1 MAELF
6 LGETVNASDHK
17 RSGTRIA
24 LDPATFTTH
33 GVIVGQT
40 GSGKTGLGIVLIEE
54 ALAAGIPTLIIDPKG
69 DLGNLLLMFP
79 DMRAEDFAPWVE
91 GADPATTAQQWK
103 DGLAGWGIDG
113 ARVKALKDSS
123 AFTIYTPGS
132 SAGVQLSLTG
142 SLKAPKVAA
151 DDSEG
156 RADEVEAVVSGLL
169 GLMGIQSDA
178 LSGRE
183 NILMTNLIDRAWA
196 TGQDLDL
203 GSLVA
208 QVQNPPIRKLGVL
221 DLDTFYPPK
230 DRMELALK
238 LNGLLASPSFATW
251 SEGLPLDIAS
261 MLHDANGRPRA
272 AIVSIA
278 HLGDEERQFAV
289 AMLLGKLV
297 TWMRAQPGTSQLRAL
312 LYFDE
317 VFGFIPPTAEP
328 PSKKPLLTLLK
339 QARAF
344 GVGVVLATQNPVDVD
359 YKALSNAATW
369 MVGRLQTER
378 DRDRL
383 LDGMKSAAGT
393 TDLDTLAATISG
405 LAKREF
411 VLHRSGTPT
420 PPVFTT
426 RWTMSYLR
434 GPLTRE
440 QMSMLMAATPEK
452 AAASVATVGAPA
464 PVAAPVASVAAS
476 PTTGPAA
483 QAPPAT
489 AATPPST
496 SVAPAAPAAALADD
510 ETPIAPPVAKGTR
523 VFYLDPAAS
532 WSDAVGAGASPER
545 LVAGLIARAQLT
557 FDDTKAGVREVST
570 WEAVATPLDVTFDP
584 AALVTVDFKDE
595 DLRADPLITAPY
607 RIPTAPINDPNWFK
621 AASKAMVDHLVAGTT
636 LDLIRNDALKVWS
649 KPGESEAD
657 FTTRCTAA
665 AQAQADVEKKK
676 CEADFAAVQTR
687 LQTAIDTA
695 ERALNEKKSIAKSG
709 KMREIIG
716 IATGVLGSLLS
727 NRRSA
732 GSIAR
737 SVGTAASRHDAAKG
751 REDRADTA
759 AAAADARRAALD
771 QAVVDHATAVSDI
784 DAKWQAA
791 VTSTTAMPITLE
803 RNDVSVQQFAL
814 VWIPV

>member
-6 LGETVNASDHK
+6 LGETVNPSDHK

-24 LDPATFTTH
+24 LDPASFTTH

-40 GSGKTGLGIVLIEE
+40 GSGKTGLGIDLIEE
-54 ALAAGIPTLIIDPKG
+54 ALTAGIPTLIIDPKG

-91 GADPATTAQQWK
+91 GADATQTAQQWK

-113 ARVKALKDSS
+113 TRIKALKDSA
-123 AFTIYTPGS
+123 AFTVYTPGS

-156 RADEVEAVVSGLL
+156 RADEVDAVVSGLL
-169 GLMGIQSDA
+169 GLMGIESDA

-183 NILMTNLIDRAWA
+183 NILMTNLIDRSWA
-196 TGQDLDL
+196 AGQDLDL
-203 GSLVA
+203 GTLVA

-221 DLDTFYPPK
+221 DLDTFYPPN
-230 DRMELALK
+230 DRMQLAMK
-238 LNGLLASPSFATW
+238 LNGLLASPSFAAW
-251 SEGLPLDIAS
+251 GNGLPLDIAS

-297 TWMRAQPGTSQLRAL
+297 TWMRQQPGTSQLRAL
-312 LYFDE
+312 VYFDE
-317 VFGFIPPTAEP
+317 VFGFVPPTAEP
-328 PSKKPLLTLLK
+328 PSKKPILTLLK
-339 QARAF
+339 QGRAF
-344 GVGVVLATQNPVDVD
+344 GVGMVLATQNPVDVD
-359 YKALSNAATW
+359 YKALSNATTW
-369 MVGRLQTER
+369 MIGRLQTER

-393 TDLDTLAATISG
+393 TDIGALAATISG

-440 QMSMLMAATPEK
+440 QISALMANVPEK
-452 AAASVATVGAPA
+452 ALAVATTMTGAPT
-464 PVAAPVASVAAS
+464 P
-476 PTTGPAA
+476 GPAA
-483 QAPPAT
+483 QAPPAAAT
-489 AATPPST
+489 AAAAPIT
-496 SVAPAAPAAALADD
+496 SPAPAPAAAVPARSLADD

-532 WSDAVGAGASPER
+532 WSDTVAASSSPDR
-545 LVAGLIARAQLT
+545 YVAAIAARVQLT
-557 FDDTKAGVREVST
+557 FDDTKAGVREVNT
-570 WEAVATPLDVTFDP
+570 WEAVSTPLEATFDP
-584 AALVTVDFKDE
+584 TTLVTVDYKDE
-595 DLRADPLITAPY
+595 DLRTDPPVTVAY
-607 RIPTAPINDPNWFK
+607 RIPSAPINDPNWFK
-621 AASKAMVDHLVAGTT
+621 AASKMMVDHLVAGTT
-636 LDLIRNDALKVWS
+636 LDLMRNDTLKLWS
-649 KPGESEAD
+649 KPGESESD
-657 FTTRCTAA
+657 FGARCASAT
-665 AQAQADVEKKK
+665 QTQADVEKKK
-676 CEADFAAVQTR
+676 CEADFIAVQTR
-687 LQTAIDTA
+687 LQSAIDTA
-695 ERALNEKKSIAKSG
+695 ERMAGEKQSIAKSG
-709 KMREIIG
+709 KMREWIG
-716 IATGVLGSLLS
+716 IATGVVGSLLS

-732 GSIAR
+732 SSIAR

-759 AAAADARRAALD
+759 AAAADARKSALD
-771 QAVVDHATAVSDI
+771 QAVVDHAKALADI

-791 VTSTTAMPITLE
+791 VASTTPVPIALE
-803 RNDVSVQQFAL
+803 RGDVSVQQFAL

>member
-6 LGETVNASDHK
+6 LGETVNPSDHK

-24 LDPATFTTH
+24 LDPASFTTH

-40 GSGKTGLGIVLIEE
+40 GSGKTGLGIDLIEE
-54 ALAAGIPTLIIDPKG
+54 ALTAGIPTLIIDPKG

-91 GADPATTAQQWK
+91 GADATETAQQWK

-113 ARVKALKDSS
+113 TRIKALKDSA
-123 AFTIYTPGS
+123 AFTVYTPGS

-156 RADEVEAVVSGLL
+156 RADEVDAVVSGLL
-169 GLMGIQSDA
+169 GLMGIESDA

-183 NILMTNLIDRAWA
+183 NILMTNLIDRSWA
-196 TGQDLDL
+196 AGQDLDL
-203 GSLVA
+203 GTLVA

-221 DLDTFYPPK
+221 DLDTFYPPN
-230 DRMELALK
+230 DRMQLAMK
-238 LNGLLASPSFATW
+238 LNGLLASPSFASW
-251 SEGLPLDIAS
+251 GNGLPLDIAS

-297 TWMRAQPGTSQLRAL
+297 TWMRQQPGTSQLRAL
-312 LYFDE
+312 VYFDE
-317 VFGFIPPTAEP
+317 VFGFVPPTAEP
-328 PSKKPLLTLLK
+328 PSKKPILTLLK
-339 QARAF
+339 QGRAF
-344 GVGVVLATQNPVDVD
+344 GVGMVLATQNPVDVD
-359 YKALSNAATW
+359 YKALSNATTW
-369 MVGRLQTER
+369 MIGRLQTER

-393 TDLDTLAATISG
+393 TDIGALAATISG

-440 QMSMLMAATPEK
+440 QISALMANVPEK
-452 AAASVATVGAPA
+452 ALAAATRMTGAP
-464 PVAAPVASVAAS
+464 
-476 PTTGPAA
+476 TGGPAA
-483 QAPPAT
+483 QAPSAAATVPAAPSPAAAT
-489 AATPPST
+489 AAVPTRS
-496 SVAPAAPAAALADD
+496 LADD

-532 WSDAVGAGASPER
+532 WSDTVAASSSPDR
-545 LVAGLIARAQLT
+545 YVAAIAARVQLT
-557 FDDTKAGVREVST
+557 FDDTKAGVREVNT
-570 WEAVATPLDVTFDP
+570 WEAVATPLEATFDP
-584 AALVTVDFKDE
+584 TTLVTVDYKDE
-595 DLRADPLITAPY
+595 DLRTDPPVTVAY
-607 RIPTAPINDPNWFK
+607 RIPSAPINDPIWFK
-621 AASKAMVDHLVAGTT
+621 AASKTMVDHLVAGTT
-636 LDLIRNDALKVWS
+636 LDLMRNDTLKLWS
-649 KPGESEAD
+649 KPGESESD
-657 FTTRCTAA
+657 FGARCATAV
-665 AQAQADVEKKK
+665 QAQADVEKKK
-676 CEADFAAVQTR
+676 CEADFAVVQTR
-687 LQTAIDTA
+687 LQSAIDTA
-695 ERALNEKKSIAKSG
+695 ERMAGEKQSIAKSG
-709 KMREIIG
+709 KMREWIG
-716 IATGVLGSLLS
+716 IATGVVGSLLS

-732 GSIAR
+732 SSIAR

-759 AAAADARRAALD
+759 AAAADARKSALD
-771 QAVVDHATAVSDI
+771 QAVVDHAKALADI

-791 VTSTTAMPITLE
+791 IAATTPVPIALE
-803 RNDVSVQQFAL
+803 RGDVSVQQFAL